1 MKSKFTVLI
10 TNLKFLSNI
19 NLPKGSTTK
28 ATNLVVS
35 FSDLRASWGF
45 DGGDAFLVFI
55 IKWLKEDIIYAFRKG
70 FKDS

>member
-1 MKSKFTVLI
+1 MNMRGVLSNKIYPKKSCENKMKSKFTVLI

-35 FSDLRASWGF
+35 FSDLRAS
-45 DGGDAFLVFI
+45 
-55 IKWLKEDIIYAFRKG
+55 
-70 FKDS
+70 